1 METVFWSRL
10 KQLCEEQNTT
20 PTGVCKAIGIS
31 TGSPPGWKRGRLP
44 SRAIIEKF
52 AEYFG
57 VEPEYFVSAEKEAA
71 PVREPQAIS
80 DEDLKFAMFGTTEI
94 TDELFAELKDYAEYL
109 KLRKL

>member
-10 KQLCEEQNTT
+10 KQLCEERNTT

-52 AEYFG
+52 AEYFS
-57 VEPEYFVSAEKEAA
+57 VEPEHFVVSETKTVPGE
-71 PVREPQAIS
+71 ELS
-80 DEDLKFAMFGTTEI
+80 G
-94 TDELFAELKDYAEYL
+94 DELLAFALYGTEYKTIPQEKLAEIRRYAEFI
-109 KLRKL
+109 KDK